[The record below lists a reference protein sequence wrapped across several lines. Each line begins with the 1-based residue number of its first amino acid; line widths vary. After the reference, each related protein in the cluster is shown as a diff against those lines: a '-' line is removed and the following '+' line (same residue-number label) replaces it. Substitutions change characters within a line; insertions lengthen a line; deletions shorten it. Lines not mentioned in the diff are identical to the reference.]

1 VDDLIEE
8 SVGLRGAALQVL
20 RPRDT
25 EALLDDHAFE
35 HEEYLPYWAELWPSG
50 VALARCVA
58 ARSLRGA
65 RVLEL
70 GCGLGLPSL
79 AAALAGGRVLAT
91 DWSPDAIELL
101 EENAE
106 RNHAALEIALVDWVR
121 PETIVERAPWDLVL
135 AADVLYER
143 RNVAPL
149 LDLLPRLVASDSGD
163 EASGRGSRGEVWL
176 ADPGR
181 APAEAF
187 LEGVAEGWTRHDVA
201 DGRVTVHRLM
211 RADVPSAAE

>member
-1 VDDLIEE
+1 MNDLVEE
-8 SVGLRGAALQVL
+8 SVPLRGAELSVL
-20 RPRDT
+20 RPRDAD
-25 EALLDDHAFE
+25 ALLDEHAFE

-50 VALARCVA
+50 VALARRVIV
-58 ARSLRGA
+58 RSLRGA

-91 DWSPDAIELL
+91 DWSPEAIALL
-101 EENAE
+101 ESNAE
-106 RNHAALEIALVDWVR
+106 RNGAALETALVDWSSPSAIVR
-121 PETIVERAPWDLVL
+121 RAPWDLVL

-149 LDLLPRLVASDSGD
+149 LDLLPKLLGD
-163 EASGRGSRGEVWL
+163 QGELWL

-181 APAEAF
+181 EPAGELLAG
-187 LEGVAEGWTRHDVA
+187 LAEGWERRDEA
-201 DGRVTVHRLM
+201 DGRVTVHRLV
-211 RADVPSAAE
+211 RAATRVSSQ

>member
-1 VDDLIEE
+1 MDLVEE
-8 SVGLRGAALQVL
+8 TVALREGELSLL
-20 RPRDT
+20 RPRDA
-25 EALLDDHAFE
+25 EAMLDEEAFE

-50 VALARCVA
+50 QALARRVS

-101 EENAE
+101 QANAA
-106 RNHAALEIALVDWVR
+106 RNGARLETARAAWEAPAALI
-121 PETIVERAPWDLVL
+121 ERAPWDLVL

-143 RNVAPL
+143 RNAGLL
-149 LDLLPRLVASDSGD
+149 LDLLPRLGGV
-163 EASGRGSRGEVWL
+163 VWL
-176 ADPGR
+176 TDPGR
-181 APAEAF
+181 PPAPAF
-187 LEGVAEGWTRHDVA
+187 LEGAAGAFAVAS
-201 DGRVTVHRLM
+201 
-211 RADVPSAAE
+211 RADATNSLVVHHTLRPLPPTAPR